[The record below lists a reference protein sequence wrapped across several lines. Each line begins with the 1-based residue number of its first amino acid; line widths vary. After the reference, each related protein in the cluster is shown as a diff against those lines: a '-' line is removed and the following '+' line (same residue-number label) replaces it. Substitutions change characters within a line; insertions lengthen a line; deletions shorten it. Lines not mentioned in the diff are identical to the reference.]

1 MKVSFYIKLFLA
13 FIIFTILILSFI
25 SYSFKN
31 LYRFYNEK
39 QDNQTI
45 QNILKQQEDKFLEY
59 LKKYDDKLLIFQ
71 SIIPTFQNQSE
82 IIDFIE
88 NVVFKDK
95 NILTF
100 KIVSL
105 DSKEKLKL
113 FNNEENTTIAKN
125 HRLENLF
132 SKNYFKEMKVLKYQ
146 EIFYFCDTDDIKT
159 INLSIRNKDNFYIL
173 ELNLNNLLQDI
184 SKNFSKKT
192 LIISPKAIFLDDS
205 RPIDFK
211 EEDYLSKKVY
221 INDKKYFTFLINK
234 KDELKKDFI
243 EEYYKT
249 IVITGFIIAFFIAFI
264 FSIIISRLNRN
275 IEEDNKKLDLNIKEK
290 YLKLSENQEI
300 MDNHIMFIRIDKNGF
315 IVKVSKAFCYFL
327 GFSEAELI
335 GHNYKILIHKD
346 IRNLGKIIRK
356 RLNERVFYL
365 NDIKGA
371 KKDGEIFWVDLL
383 IEVIIE
389 NKEFEYYNIICT
401 DRTNKKKIENL
412 YNNLNN
418 QIDEYDA
425 IFENVH
431 SGIALIDL
439 DGKFVKLNSKM
450 SELLGFTSYEL
461 LSMSCVDV
469 VENDSKT
476 ILNKILKDID
486 EIGNISKLEK
496 IFIKKDKTPIHL
508 ELSLSLLSDK
518 QRVVFVINSLED
530 KRKLQE
536 LNLDLEA
543 KIKQEV
549 EKNIQKDKLHQQ
561 QQLKNAKLTYIG
573 SLAAGITHEINT
585 PLTYIKGNLE
595 MMSYDILDLPSS
607 DIKDRMIFDSEK
619 MKEGIN
625 RIANIVESMRE
636 MAQSSKEIKEKTN
649 VYSTLITSLT
659 MVNNRSKQ
667 ISRIFLNNKLFDIN
681 EINKNELLF
690 FSKIQKQRIEQ
701 VWVIVINNALDELIK
716 IEDYEDRV
724 LNISLYE
731 EENEIIIKF
740 KDNAGG
746 IKEDIIN
753 DIFEPFVSSK
763 DHSGMGVGLNIAKK
777 IIEEQNGVITAYNE
791 DNGAVFEIK
800 LKKYVDESR

>member
-1 MKVSFYIKLFLA
+1 MRVSFYIKLFLA
-13 FIIFTILILSFI
+13 FILFATLILGFI
-25 SYSFKN
+25 SYLFN
-31 LYRFYNEK
+31 NFYTIYDNK
-39 QDNQTI
+39 QDSQI
-45 QNILKQQEDKFLEY
+45 SQNILNQQEDKFLSY
-59 LKKYDDKLLIFQ
+59 LKKYNEKLLLIE
-71 SIIPTFQNQSE
+71 SIIPEFKNQNE
-82 IIDFIE
+82 ITNFIE
-88 NVVFKDK
+88 NVVFEDE
-95 NILTF
+95 NIIAF
-100 KIVSL
+100 KVVAL
-105 DSKEKLKL
+105 DSKEILKL
-113 FNNEENTTIAKN
+113 FNQKNTKSDKDY
-125 HRLENLF
+125 RLKNLF
-132 SKNYFKEMKVLKYQ
+132 SKSYFKEMRVLKYK
-146 EIFYFCDTDDIKT
+146 EVLFHCDEDISKT
-159 INLSIRNKDNFYIL
+159 INFIIRNKDDFYIL
-173 ELNLNNLLQDI
+173 KIDLENILQSLSSD
-184 SKNFSKKT
+184 FSKKT
-192 LIISPKAIFLDDS
+192 LILDLKGTFLNDFKS
-205 RPIDFK
+205 SSFK
-211 EEDYLSKKVY
+211 EEDYFSKKVY
-221 INDKKYFTFLINK
+221 IDNKKYFTFLIK
-234 KDELKKDFI
+234 KKSESKKDFI
-243 EEYYKT
+243 EQYHKS
-249 IVITGFIIAFFIAFI
+249 IIISGFFIAFFIALI
-264 FSIIISRLNRN
+264 FSVIISKLNRN

-290 YLKLSENQEI
+290 YLKLNENQEI

-315 IVKVSKAFCYFL
+315 ITKVSKAFCYFL

-335 GHNYKILIHKD
+335 GHDYKTLIHKD
-346 IRNLGKIIRK
+346 IKKLGRMVRK
-356 RLNERVFYL
+356 RLNEKIFHL
-365 NDIKGA
+365 NEIKGA
-371 KKDGEIFWVDLL
+371 KKDGELFWVDLL
-383 IEVIIE
+383 IEVIFE
-389 NKEFEYYNIICT
+389 NDQIDCYNIICT

-450 SELLGFTSYEL
+450 GELLGYTSYEL
-461 LSMSCVDV
+461 LTMTCIDV
-469 VENDSKT
+469 VEDDSKT
-476 ILNKILKDID
+476 ILDKILKEID
-486 EIGNISKLEK
+486 DIGNISKLEK

-536 LNLDLEA
+536 LNLDLEE

-561 QQLKNAKLTYIG
+561 EQLKNAKLTYIG

-595 MMSYDILDLPSS
+595 MMSYDILDLPDG
-607 DIKDRMIFDSEK
+607 DIKDRMLLDSEK

-636 MAQSSKEIKEKTN
+636 MAQSSKEVKEKTN
-649 VYSTLITSLT
+649 IYSTLITSLT
-659 MVNNRSKQ
+659 MVHNRSKQ
-667 ISRIFLNNKLFDIN
+667 ISRIYLNKEQFDIDN
-681 EINKNELLF
+681 INKNQFLF

-716 IEDYEDRV
+716 IENYENRN
-724 LNISLYE
+724 LNIFLYE

-777 IIEEQNGVITAYNE
+777 IIEEQNGTITAYNE
-791 DNGAVFEIK
+791 DEGAVFEIK
-800 LKKYVDESR
+800 LKKYIDESR

>member
-1 MKVSFYIKLFLA
+1 MKVSFYVKLFLA
-13 FIIFTILILSFI
+13 FIIFSILILGFV
-25 SYSFKN
+25 SYLFDN
-31 LYRFYNEK
+31 FYAIYDDK
-39 QDNQTI
+39 QDKQI
-45 QNILKQQEDKFLEY
+45 SQNVLKQQEDKFLSY
-59 LKKYDDKLLIFQ
+59 LKKYDEKLLLIQ
-71 SIIPTFQNQSE
+71 SIIPEFKNDNE
-82 IIDFIE
+82 IINFIE
-88 NVVFKDK
+88 NTLFEDK
-95 NILTF
+95 NILAF

-105 DSKEKLKL
+105 ESKEILKL
-113 FNNEENTTIAKN
+113 YNEKNTKLPRDY
-125 HRLENLF
+125 RLNNLF
-132 SKNYFKEMKVLKYQ
+132 SKSYFKEMRTLKYK
-146 EIFYFCDTDDIKT
+146 EVLFHCDEDNSKT
-159 INLSIRNKDNFYIL
+159 INFIIRNKDDFYIL
-173 ELNLNNLLQDI
+173 KIDLENLIQDL
-184 SKNFSKKT
+184 SSDFSKKV
-192 LIISPKAIFLDDS
+192 LILDPKGIFLNDS
-205 RPIDFK
+205 NITSFN
-211 EEDYLSKKVY
+211 EEEYLSKKIY
-221 INDKKYFTFLINK
+221 INENKYFTFFIKK
-234 KDELKKDFI
+234 KDKLKKDFI
-243 EEYYKT
+243 EEYHKS
-249 IVITGFIIAFFIAFI
+249 IIISGFLIAFFIAII
-264 FSIIISRLNRN
+264 FSVIISRLNKS

-315 IVKVSKAFCYFL
+315 ITKVSRAFCYFL

-335 GHNYKILIHKD
+335 GHHYKILIHKD
-346 IRNLGKIIRK
+346 IKNLGRMVRK
-356 RLNERVFYL
+356 RLNEKIFHL
-365 NDIKGA
+365 NEIKGA
-371 KKDGEIFWVDLL
+371 KKDGEVFWLDLL

-389 NKEFEYYNIICT
+389 NEQIDCYNIICT

-439 DGKFVKLNSKM
+439 DGNFVKLNSKM
-450 SELLGFTSYEL
+450 SELLGFTSDEL
-461 LSMSCVDV
+461 LTMTCLDV
-469 VENDSKT
+469 IADDSKT
-476 ILNKILKDID
+476 ILNKILKEID

-508 ELSLSLLSDK
+508 ELSLSLLGDK

-536 LNLDLEA
+536 LNLDLAE

-549 EKNIQKDKLHQQ
+549 EKNIQKDKFHQQ
-561 QQLKNAKLTYIG
+561 EQLKNAKLTYIG

-595 MMSYDILDLPSS
+595 MMSYDISDLPDG
-607 DIKDRMIFDSEK
+607 DIKDRMLFDSSK

-636 MAQSSKEIKEKTN
+636 MAQSSKEVKEKTN
-649 VYSTLITSLT
+649 IYSTLITSLT
-659 MVNNRSKQ
+659 MVHNRSKQ
-667 ISRIFLNNKLFDIN
+667 ISRIYLNNEQFDIN
-681 EINKNELLF
+681 NIDKNQFSF
-690 FSKIQKQRIEQ
+690 FSKVQKQRIEQ

-716 IEDYEDRV
+716 IENYENRI
-724 LNISLYE
+724 LNILLYE
-731 EENEIIIKF
+731 EENEIIVKF

-777 IIEEQNGVITAYNE
+777 IIEEQNGDILAYNQ
-791 DNGAVFEIK
+791 DAGAVFEIK
-800 LKKYVDESR
+800 LKKYIDESR

>member
-13 FIIFTILILSFI
+13 FIIFSILVLGFVSYLFDNF
-25 SYSFKN
+25 YSF
-31 LYRFYNEK
+31 YDDK
-39 QDNQTI
+39 QDKQLSENV
-45 QNILKQQEDKFLEY
+45 LKQQEDKFLSY
-59 LKKYDDKLLIFQ
+59 LKKYDEKLLLIQ
-71 SIIPTFQNQSE
+71 SIIPEFKNQNE
-82 IIDFIE
+82 IINFIE
-88 NVVFKDK
+88 NTLFEDK

-105 DSKEKLKL
+105 DSKEILKLYNEKHTKLPRDYKLK
-113 FNNEENTTIAKN
+113 
-125 HRLENLF
+125 NLF
-132 SKNYFKEMKVLKYQ
+132 SKVYFKEMRTLKYKDVL
-146 EIFYFCDTDDIKT
+146 YHCDEDNSKT
-159 INLSIRNKDNFYIL
+159 INFIIRNKDDFYIL
-173 ELNLNNLLQDI
+173 KIDLENLIQDL
-184 SKNFSKKT
+184 STDFSKKV
-192 LIISPKAIFLDDS
+192 LILNPKGIFLNDS
-205 RPIDFK
+205 DVTSFD
-211 EEDYLSKKVY
+211 EEEFLSKKVY
-221 INDKKYFTFLINK
+221 INENKYFTFFIKK
-234 KDELKKDFI
+234 KDKLKEDFI
-243 EEYYKT
+243 EEYHKS
-249 IVITGFIIAFFIAFI
+249 IIISGFLIAFFIAII
-264 FSIIISRLNRN
+264 FSVIISRLNKS

-315 IVKVSKAFCYFL
+315 ITKVSRAFCYFL

-335 GHNYKILIHKD
+335 GHDYKILIHKD
-346 IRNLGKIIRK
+346 IKNLGRMVRK
-356 RLNERVFYL
+356 RLNEKIFHL
-365 NDIKGA
+365 NEIKGA
-371 KKDGEIFWVDLL
+371 KKDGEVFWLDLL

-389 NKEFEYYNIICT
+389 NEQIDCYNIICT

-450 SELLGFTSYEL
+450 SELLGFTSDEL
-461 LSMSCVDV
+461 LTMTCLDV
-469 VENDSKT
+469 IADDSKT
-476 ILNKILKDID
+476 ILNKILKEID

-508 ELSLSLLSDK
+508 ELSLSLLGDK

-536 LNLDLEA
+536 LNLDLAE

-549 EKNIQKDKLHQQ
+549 EKNIQKDKFHQQ
-561 QQLKNAKLTYIG
+561 EQLKNAKLTYIG

-595 MMSYDILDLPSS
+595 MMSYDISDLPDG
-607 DIKDRMIFDSEK
+607 DIKDRMLLDSEK

-636 MAQSSKEIKEKTN
+636 MAQSSKEVKEKTN
-649 VYSTLITSLT
+649 IYSTLITSLT
-659 MVNNRSKQ
+659 MVHNRSKQ
-667 ISRIFLNNKLFDIN
+667 ISRIYLNNEQFDIN
-681 EINKNELLF
+681 NIDKNQFSF
-690 FSKIQKQRIEQ
+690 FSKVQKQRIEQ

-716 IEDYEDRV
+716 IENYENRI
-724 LNISLYE
+724 LNILLYE
-731 EENEIIIKF
+731 EENEIIVKF

-777 IIEEQNGVITAYNE
+777 IIEEQNGDILAYNQ
-791 DNGAVFEIK
+791 DAGAVFEIK
-800 LKKYVDESR
+800 LKKYIDESR